1 MNTDTLL
8 DPVSSDSPCGENLE
22 YDADFMA
29 MDQASQG
36 KAEQQFGDT
45 IIPAEPADWNK
56 VEKLAT
62 GLLTRTKDLRVM
74 MALTRAW
81 TQLKGLP
88 GYASGLHLINQSL
101 QNYWDGLFPELWY
114 DGEADPFFRINA
126 LAELGDNSSL
136 TAAVRQ
142 SALLRSA
149 ADAITLRD
157 AAALLDGSKA
167 GVIDYP
173 GGRTRLM
180 DELAQGGM
188 PGVEAVPQIVAS
200 LETLRSFLTEKLS
213 GSGVPEMTQLLRTLQ
228 LVTQVSQTTD
238 VTSLIP
244 TLSDDAASQPE
255 ASAAPAVSS
264 KSRQPQ
270 QDWRSVNLASRDD
283 AQLMLEKVKQY
294 FAQHEPSHPAPLMIE
309 RVQRMVAM
317 DFMEII
323 RDLAPDG
330 VHQLETIFGRRDN

>member
-1 MNTDTLL
+1 MNTDAFLT
-8 DPVSSDSPCGENLE
+8 PVSDDSPCGENLE

-88 GYASGLHLINQSL
+88 GYASGLHLINETL
-101 QNYWDGLFPELWY
+101 HHYWDGLFPELWY

-126 LAELGDNSSL
+126 LAELGDSSGL

-149 ADAITLRD
+149 ADFITLRD
-157 AAALLDGSKA
+157 AASLMDGSKTVVA
-167 GVIDYP
+167 EYP
-173 GGRTRLM
+173 GGRSRLM
-180 DELAQGGM
+180 DELAQGGQ
-188 PGVEAVPQIVAS
+188 PGIEAVGQIIAS
-200 LETLRSFLTEKLS
+200 LETLRTFLTEKLS
-213 GSGVPEMTQLLRTLQ
+213 GSGVPEMAQLLRTLHMVAQ
-228 LVTQVSQTTD
+228 ASQSIDVAAQVPATGAAEADEAVQ
-238 VTSLIP
+238 
-244 TLSDDAASQPE
+244 SDPAAASSPRH
-255 ASAAPAVSS
+255 AVM
-264 KSRQPQ
+264 
-270 QDWRSVNLASRDD
+270 DWRTASLASRDD
-283 AQLMLEKVKQY
+283 AQLMLEKVRQY
-294 FAQHEPSHPAPLMIE
+294 FMQHEPSHPAPLMIE
-309 RVQRMVAM
+309 RVQRMVSM

-323 RDLAPDG
+323 RDMAPDG
-330 VHQLETIFGRRDN
+330 VHQLETIFGRRDY